1 MITYFLNWMGPV
13 SVNWYV
19 DRGLYNQ
26 VGTRYSPYL
35 KQNIPV
41 YDKSIE
47 LACGTIDISGLD
59 PEEYYEGK
67 TEYLCPLMTEDSWN
81 RFSKF
86 LNNLQT
92 ENLYSFEELLDK
104 FNETNKEI
112 EWYEEN
118 A

>member
-1 MITYFLNWMGPV
+1 MIAYFLNWMGPI
-13 SVNWYV
+13 STNWYV

-26 VGTRYSPYL
+26 TGTRYSKYL
-35 KQNIPV
+35 NMDIPV
-41 YDKSIE
+41 YEKSIE
-47 LACGTIDISGLD
+47 LACGRVDVSGLD
-59 PEEYYEGK
+59 PEEYYDGK
-67 TEYLCPLMTEDSWN
+67 TEYRCPLMTKDSWD

-86 LNNLQT
+86 LDNLKT